1 MGGESMPAGNFN
13 GELHVHADGIVE
25 AAGPFDI
32 AVTKVSEMCVWVVQ
46 RDGAD
51 DAIANAMGSP
61 DDGDGAAMPDM
72 ADMPGMPHHSGLKVF
87 DLGTPNARWVFPLT
101 HLFKPVGFCSGSASA
116 MATGVF
122 VDKDKKQRSFF
133 WSEPVRLIVHDSET
147 AG

>member
-1 MGGESMPAGNFN
+1 MVVTRMPAGNFN

-32 AVTKVSEMCVWVVQ
+32 SVAKVSEMCVWVVQ

-61 DDGDGAAMPDM
+61 EDGDDMP
-72 ADMPGMPHHSGLKVF
+72 DMPGMPHHSGLKVF
-87 DLGTPNARWVFPLT
+87 DLGTPRARWTFPLT
-101 HLFKPVGFCSGSASA
+101 HRFKEVGYCRGSATA

-122 VDKDKKQRSFF
+122 LDEQGKQRSFF
-133 WSEPVRLIVHDSET
+133 WSEPVRLLVHD
-147 AG
+147 AAAK